1 MVEMEPIEQRTMA
14 DNALVSLRE
23 AILTGKF
30 LPGDQL
36 RETRVADQLGIS
48 RAPVREALQILEEE
62 GLVERIPF
70 RGSFVAEISET
81 VINEI
86 EALRKVLEPYATVLA
101 MKSMSDSVL
110 PDELLGAVEDLKRSA
125 IESDMAGCIEAHLN
139 FHRILYRAA
148 GNGVLFDLWSSWESQ
163 LKLYLMI
170 DHRSF
175 SNLLD
180 VAVEHQELLNCI
192 LEQDVTKVRQSLKNH
207 IHTTTATQVASI
219 TSSTNEGPI
228 ALH

>member
-1 MVEMEPIEQRTMA
+1 MVEMAPIEQRTMA

-86 EALRKVLEPYATVLA
+86 EALRRVLEPYATALA
-101 MKSMSDSVL
+101 MDSMSESGIADQL
-110 PDELLGAVEDLKRSA
+110 KGAVEDLKRFA
-125 IESDMAGCIEAHLN
+125 IDADMAGCIEAHLN

-148 GNGVLFDLWSSWESQ
+148 GNEVLFDIWSSWESQ

-170 DHRSF
+170 DHQSF

-180 VAVEHQELLNCI
+180 VAVEHQELLSLI
-192 LEQDVTKVRQSLKNH
+192 LARDVPKVRQHLKNH

-219 TSSTNEGPI
+219 TKSPS
-228 ALH
+228 

>member
-1 MVEMEPIEQRTMA
+1 MLEMEPIEQRTMA
-14 DNALVSLRE
+14 DNALVALRE

-30 LPGDQL
+30 SPGDQL

-101 MKSMSDSVL
+101 MKSMSDTGVT
-110 PDELLGAVEDLKRSA
+110 DELKGAVEELKRTA
-125 IESDMAGCIEAHLN
+125 TESDVAGCIEAHLN

-148 GNGVLFDLWSSWESQ
+148 GNSVLFDIWSSWESQ

-180 VAVEHQELLNCI
+180 VTVEHQEILNAI
-192 LEQDVTKVRQSLKNH
+192 LEQDVARVRQSLKNH
-207 IHTTTATQVASI
+207 IHTTP
-219 TSSTNEGPI
+219 TNHAAAISNSP
-228 ALH
+228 